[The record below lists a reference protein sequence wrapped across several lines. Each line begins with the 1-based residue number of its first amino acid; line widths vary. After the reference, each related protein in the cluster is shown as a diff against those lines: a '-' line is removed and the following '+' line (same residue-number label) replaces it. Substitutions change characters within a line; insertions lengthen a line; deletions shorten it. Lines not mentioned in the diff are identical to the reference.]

1 MSNRK
6 PPIKLKGVPEKPS
19 EKKRQRRAR
28 ILAQLPGT
36 QLRIHRRTMIGQSTI
51 SRWLKDLVA
60 AGDAHIGGWSRS
72 RSGGPITAVYHA
84 GPGDEAPCSI
94 KPMTKAELHQRYQE
108 SKRKAAALE
117 QLDIE
122 HSAAWVQ
129 DFKPSRDHMTAA
141 FFGGVTPN

>member
-19 EKKRQRRAR
+19 EKKRKNRAR
-28 ILAQLPGT
+28 ILAQLPAT
-36 QLRIHRRTMIGQSTI
+36 QLRIHRRTLIGQATI

-60 AGDAHIGGWSRS
+60 SGDAHIGGWLRS
-72 RSGGPITAVYHA
+72 RTGGPFAAVYRA
-84 GPGDEAPCSI
+84 GPGKEAPCLLE
-94 KPMTKAELHQRYQE
+94 PMTRAELCRRHHE
-108 SKRKAAALE
+108 KKRKDAALE
-117 QLDIE
+117 QLDVE
-122 HSAAWVQ
+122 RSAAWVK